1 MMEDILLQSL
11 ILPLPKAYYR
21 QYIIDYYLQCMSDF
35 NVTEY
40 LCYWCWGFA
49 LSGVCVLIQPGI
61 YHSY

>member
-49 LSGVCVLIQPGI
+49 LSGVCVLI
-61 YHSY
+61 